1 MKKYFNLHVIVNLAL
16 VIFGCWW
23 LRLSLIMGQK
33 KQAGDKG
40 TWGTS
45 ATIPT
50 FILVIFIILCIV
62 SLINEIRKSAKGLYP
77 PMDAM
82 EKYSLGVACAMLAII
97 FVYAFAIDYLGY
109 ILCNIILMII
119 AMIVFQEKNKA
130 LIIGV
135 PVGVTIVLY
144 LVFRYLLEVSLPGF
158 ALLG

>member
-1 MKKYFNLHVIVNLAL
+1 MPWINTASELPAQ
-16 VIFGCWW
+16 CW
-23 LRLSLIMGQK
+23 L
-33 KQAGDKG
+33 
-40 TWGTS
+40 
-45 ATIPT
+45 
-50 FILVIFIILCIV
+50 
-62 SLINEIRKSAKGLYP
+62 
-77 PMDAM
+77 
-82 EKYSLGVACAMLAII
+82 I

-109 ILCNIILMII
+109 IVCNIILMII